1 MKSSL
6 TPTLCGLALVAAV
19 AAGLSH
25 WHSTEQLVQF
35 AASGLPVSAGKQEVR
50 ENPKPA
56 LKQSDSGKIDRVAGI
71 PIKPDGNALPDAP
84 ASPAKQEFYEA
95 LLTRMEAL
103 QSQNR
108 DLLDQLA
115 ETNRD
120 LMKLEFRVDT
130 HSESFRPLPVSE
142 ERWDTTIDAGPGVLP
157 PRAEPISLPSYE

>member
-1 MKSSL
+1 
-6 TPTLCGLALVAAV
+6 VAAV

-35 AASGLPVSAGKQEVR
+35 AASGLPVSAGKQDIR

-56 LKQSDSGKIDRVAGI
+56 LKQSDSEKIDKAAVAVI
-71 PIKPDGNALPDAP
+71 PIKPDAKAAPDAP

-95 LLTRMEAL
+95 LLTRMETL